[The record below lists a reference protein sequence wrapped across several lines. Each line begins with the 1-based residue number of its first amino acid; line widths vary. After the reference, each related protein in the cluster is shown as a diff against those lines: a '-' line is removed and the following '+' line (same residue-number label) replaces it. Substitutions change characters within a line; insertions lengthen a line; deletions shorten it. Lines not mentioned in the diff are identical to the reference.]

1 MLKVLE
7 RNYKQTMESALKEFP
22 DSVVVV
28 SMENIKDDDGYVLA
42 VSTSVDSQKDLS
54 KYLDTLPSDIE
65 LYTSGFYPD
74 GDNIITVPFATVVE

>member
-7 RNYKQTMESALKEFP
+7 RKYKQTMKSALLEFP
-22 DSVVVV
+22 NSVIVM

-65 LYTSGFYPD
+65 LYISGFYSE
-74 GDNIITVPFATVVE
+74 GAEELVHYCTVQQ